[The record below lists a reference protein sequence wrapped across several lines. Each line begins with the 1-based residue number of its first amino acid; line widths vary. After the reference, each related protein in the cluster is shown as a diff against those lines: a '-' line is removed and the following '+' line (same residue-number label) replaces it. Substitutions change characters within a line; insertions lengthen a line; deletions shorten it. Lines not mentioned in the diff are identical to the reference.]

1 MLRFHFGNNRRDHI
15 GTRLNRGQMT
25 RTIPGR
31 LLPPPELRHHIND
44 GLFDHYVRWPDYPGS
59 TYIAVLKWSGA
70 MKEKLGTTSDFGI
83 RGRVLDGEGDKI
95 LGEERT
101 RFWRQDFD
109 DKTLE
114 EEDVLIFFEAE
125 EIGVM
130 AMISGQGVNSDARR
144 VEL

>member
-1 MLRFHFGNNRRDHI
+1 
-15 GTRLNRGQMT
+15 
-25 RTIPGR
+25 
-31 LLPPPELRHHIND
+31 
-44 GLFDHYVRWPDYPGS
+44 
-59 TYIAVLKWSGA
+59 
-70 MKEKLGTTSDFGI
+70 MKEKFGTTSDFCI

-95 LGEERT
+95 LEEERT

-130 AMISGQGVNSDARR
+130 AMILGQSMNSDARR
-144 VEL
+144 VE